1 MTLTTIFDILGET
14 IVELHTTAYGDK
26 DYEAILK
33 KAEYESKV
41 AKQMVNIA
49 DITLRTDKMS
59 GKTKRID
66 KVVG

>member
-1 MTLTTIFDILGET
+1 MTLTDIFDILGET
-14 IVELHTTAYGDK
+14 IVELHTTTYRDK
-26 DYEAILK
+26 DYEAVLK

>member
-1 MTLTTIFDILGET
+1 MTLKTIFDLLGET
-14 IVELHTTAYGDK
+14 IAELHATAYNDK
-26 DYEAILK
+26 NYDAVLK

>member
-1 MTLTTIFDILGET
+1 MTLKTMFDLLGET
-14 IVELHTTAYGDK
+14 MSELHTTVYDDK
-26 DYEAILK
+26 NYEAILK

-59 GKTKRID
+59 GKTDRID